1 MSKYQIVQLITVVRV
16 PLAIALA
23 VVLLYVPDTPS
34 RLAIIIT
41 LLSLAEITDLLD
53 GWLARRWKVT
63 SEWGAMLDPY
73 ADAMGRLIVYWA
85 LACAGLTYAVVPLV
99 MALRDVTVSY
109 CRIIWSKQGGSVGAQ
124 WSGKVKAV
132 VQGAGAFVLLL
143 ARIIGPWLGDP
154 QGTLVTATMSW
165 LVIGVTV
172 LSGVDY
178 ARRAVELMSTRP
190 GAGS

>member
-1 MSKYQIVQLITVVRV
+1 LTRYQIVQLITVVRV

-23 VVLLYVPDTPS
+23 VVLLHWPDTTA
-34 RLAIIIT
+34 RLVT
-41 LLSLAEITDLLD
+41 VVVLLSLAEITDLLD

-85 LACAGLTYAVVPLV
+85 LACAGLTLAVVPLV

-132 VQGAGAFVLLL
+132 VQGAGAFVLLF
-143 ARIIGPWLGDP
+143 AKTIGPSLGDP
-154 QGTLVTATMSW
+154 TGATISAITSW
-165 LVIGVTV
+165 MVIGITIY
-172 LSGVDY
+172 SGLDY
-178 ARRAVELMSTRP
+178 ARRAVELMSQRD
-190 GAGS
+190 

>member
-1 MSKYQIVQLITVVRV
+1 LTRYQIVQLITVVRV
-16 PLAIALA
+16 PLAMALA
-23 VVLLYVPDTPS
+23 VVLLQLADTPM
-34 RLAIIIT
+34 RLAT
-41 LLSLAEITDLLD
+41 VMVLLSLAEITDLLD

-85 LACAGLTYAVVPLV
+85 FACAGLTFPVVPLV

-143 ARIIGPWLGDP
+143 ATTIGPWLGDP
-154 QGTLVTATMSW
+154 SGLTVRASTSW
-165 LVIGVTV
+165 LVIGVTI

-178 ARRAVELMSTRP
+178 ARRAVELM
-190 GAGS
+190 ANGSDARA